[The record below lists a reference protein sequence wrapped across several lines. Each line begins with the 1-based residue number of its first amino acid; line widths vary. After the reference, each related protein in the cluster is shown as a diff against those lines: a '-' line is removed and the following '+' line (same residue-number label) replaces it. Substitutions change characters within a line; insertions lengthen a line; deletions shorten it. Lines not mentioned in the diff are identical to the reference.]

1 MIAGMKKQSG
11 LNASVVLSTT
21 QRLIAEKTPQVV
33 AMLPQQLE
41 EIRVN
46 ELWRKWTRGNGE
58 PFESFAEAMVA
69 RQPNGLGLGQYS
81 QWIRP
86 FQVYHLCDAFK
97 DLQKELRHV
106 VVETLPAAVKHG
118 GARRGVGFQVDNVN
132 LNGGGNDKEYLL
144 RKLKRHDA
152 EHGTDFAA
160 QWARGKFRSIR
171 SAAIEAGIVEAKQK
185 IKGEDSDRD
194 RSPVDRVKMY
204 WNRASVAER
213 KAIAKMIRAAGTK
226 SID

>member
-69 RQPNGLGLGQYS
+69 RQPVGLGIGQYS
-81 QWIRP
+81 QWIKP

-97 DLQKELRHV
+97 DLQKALRPV
-106 VVETLPAAVKHG
+106 VVETLPVIGGRG
-118 GARRGVGFQVDNVN
+118 GARRWAGFQTDNIS
-132 LNGGGNDKEYLL
+132 LNGHGTGEEYLL
-144 RKLKRHDA
+144 RRLKKHDV
-152 EHGTDFAA
+152 ENRTDFAA
-160 QWARGKFRSIR
+160 RWARGEFRSVR
-171 SAAIEAGIVEAKQK
+171 AAAIAAGIVVVKE
-185 IKGEDSDRD
+185 SDRD

-213 KAIAKMIRAAGTK
+213 RAIAKMIRAAGTK